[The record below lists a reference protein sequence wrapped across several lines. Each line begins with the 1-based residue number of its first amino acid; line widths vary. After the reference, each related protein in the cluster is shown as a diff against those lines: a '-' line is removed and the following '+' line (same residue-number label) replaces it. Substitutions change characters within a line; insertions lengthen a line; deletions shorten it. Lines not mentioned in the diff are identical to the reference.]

1 ALRRS
6 RHGYDRE
13 EMTRF
18 VHRSKRLLTRQFFAE
33 RAGAGDPRPDPIF
46 IVGLPRAG
54 STLIEQILGS
64 HPLVEGIM
72 ELPQL
77 PNIARKLAGP
87 KQEEEGTFLKRLAS
101 LTPDELRALGEGYLA
116 ETRVMRRTEAPLF
129 IDKMP
134 NNF

>member
-1 ALRRS
+1 QFEFALGKALEDAASYSESFAHYAAGNALRRS
-6 RHGYDRE
+6 RHGYDPE

-18 VHRSKRLLTRQFFAE
+18 VHRSKRMLTREFFAE
-33 RAGAGDPRPDPIF
+33 RAGAGDPARDPIF

-77 PNIARKLAGP
+77 P
-87 KQEEEGTFLKRLAS
+87 
-101 LTPDELRALGEGYLA
+101 
-116 ETRVMRRTEAPLF
+116 
-129 IDKMP
+129 
-134 NNF
+134 